1 MSAGPSEPIIMA
13 KPSQPERICPA
24 CSAADGIREG
34 DRLWPT
40 DWLCPS
46 CGHKLVVRAGVPCL
60 APELDGEDVGFD
72 SGAFQTL
79 TKVESGHFW
88 FQMRNELIAWLVLRY
103 APGATRILE
112 VGCGTGFVLQALRA
126 ACPSA
131 SVAGNELHSAG
142 LSYAHSRHGEAVELI
157 QADARRPCLR
167 HALDLVCALD
177 VLEHIDEDDAV
188 LGGIRE
194 ALCHDGVL
202 IAAVPQHPW
211 LWSESD
217 DLSRHVRR
225 YRVGEIEK
233 KVRAA
238 GFKLR
243 FADSFVSLLLP
254 AMAISRLMGRFGPG
268 RAWRGDPVE
277 APNDPVARELRVG
290 PNLNLVMRAA
300 LRMEHLSRRAGLRS
314 PFGGSR
320 VIVAQ
325 KRA

>member
-1 MSAGPSEPIIMA
+1 M
-13 KPSQPERICPA
+13 
-24 CSAADGIREG
+24 
-34 DRLWPT
+34 
-40 DWLCPS
+40 
-46 CGHKLVVRAGVPCL
+46 VRTW
-60 APELDGEDVGFD
+60 GFD
-72 SGAFQTL
+72 PGAFQTL
-79 TKVESGHFW
+79 AKVESKHFW

-103 APGATRILE
+103 VPGATRILE

-131 SVAGNELHSAG
+131 SVAGSELHSAG

-194 ALCHDGVL
+194 ALCHEGVL

-217 DLSRHVRR
+217 DLGRHVRR

-238 GFKLR
+238 GFNLR

-254 AMAISRLMGRFGPG
+254 AMVVSRLMGRFGPG
-268 RAWRGDPVE
+268 GARRGDPVE
-277 APNDPVARELRVG
+277 APNDPVARELRAS
-290 PNLNLVMRAA
+290 PSLNFVMRAV
-300 LRMEHLSRRAGLRS
+300 LRIEHLSRRAGLRS
-314 PFGGSR
+314 PIGGSR

>member
-1 MSAGPSEPIIMA
+1 MA

-24 CSAADGIREG
+24 CSAADGIRG
-34 DRLWPT
+34 ADRLWPR

-46 CGHKLVVRAGVPCL
+46 CGHGLVVRAGVPCL

-72 SGAFQTL
+72 PGAFQTL
-79 TKVESGHFW
+79 AKVESKHFW

-131 SVAGNELHSAG
+131 SVAGSELHRAG

-167 HALDLVCALD
+167 HALDLVCAVD

-194 ALCHDGVL
+194 ALCQDGVL

-217 DLSRHVRR
+217 ELGHHVRR
-225 YRVGEIEK
+225 YRVGEIERK
-233 KVRAA
+233 AEAA
-238 GFKLR
+238 GFQLL

-300 LRMEHLSRRAGLRS
+300 LRIEHLSRRAGLRS
-314 PFGGSR
+314 PIGGSR